1 MSKFMRK
8 FFCLSNEFDYY
19 QNDDD
24 NKSVSLRNS
33 VLMKDLMPLFDKSKP
48 ISVKKYRYRCPL
60 CNNIF
65 IKRLPKKK
73 TQKNP
78 ELKIS
83 TRTPDG
89 IKCGY
94 CRVTDALGIFKT

>member
-8 FFCLSNEFDYY
+8 FFCLNEKN
-19 QNDDD
+19 ND
-24 NKSVSLRNS
+24 NQSLSLHNS
-33 VLMKDLMPLFDKSKP
+33 VIMKDLMPLFDESKP

-60 CNNIF
+60 CENIF
-65 IKRLPKKK
+65 IKRLSKKK
-73 TQKNP
+73 AKKHP

-83 TRTPDG
+83 IRTPDG

-94 CRVTDALGIFKT
+94 CRITDALGIFKT